1 MEELQLQAEA
11 IDTNPNPIP
20 LTTSPNPDPD
30 PSPSQAEAI
39 DTAALDAQQLA
50 EEELA
55 AKARCRGDVG
65 EI

>member
-1 MEELQLQAEA
+1 MLQLQAEA
-11 IDTNPNPIP
+11 LDT
-20 LTTSPNPDPD
+20 NPDPD

-55 AKARCRGDVG
+55 AKARSRGDLGRSRRDLG

>member
-1 MEELQLQAEA
+1 MFRDALGPALEA
-11 IDTNPNPIP
+11 ARDRY
-20 LTTSPNPDPD
+20 
-30 PSPSQAEAI
+30 QAEAI

-55 AKARCRGDVG
+55 AKARSRGDLG